1 MWKKSLCFSSLIVFV
16 FFILMMSSPNDT
28 FAFTDQV
35 IQRGATGS
43 DVTELQTRLKK
54 IGYYQGE
61 VDGVYGWST
70 YWAVRN
76 FQDKFGLPVDG
87 LVGGTTKEKLVR
99 ASGEVTLPKG
109 VKKATNTPSGFS
121 NNEIRL
127 IANAV
132 HGEARGEPYVGQVAV
147 AAVILNRLEN
157 AAFPD
162 SVSGVIFE
170 PRAFTAVADG
180 QIWLQPNETSRKAV
194 LDAMNGWDPTDGA
207 IYYFN
212 PDTATSP
219 WIWTRP
225 QIKTIGNHIFC
236 R

>member
-1 MWKKSLCFSSLIVFV
+1 
-16 FFILMMSSPNDT
+16 MMSSPNDT

-109 VKKATNTPSGFS
+109 V
-121 NNEIRL
+121 
-127 IANAV
+127 
-132 HGEARGEPYVGQVAV
+132 
-147 AAVILNRLEN
+147 
-157 AAFPD
+157 
-162 SVSGVIFE
+162 
-170 PRAFTAVADG
+170 
-180 QIWLQPNETSRKAV
+180 
-194 LDAMNGWDPTDGA
+194 
-207 IYYFN
+207 
-212 PDTATSP
+212 
-219 WIWTRP
+219 
-225 QIKTIGNHIFC
+225 
-236 R
+236 